1 MPDQEKISQLFA
13 DRIAGSLSEE
23 DNSLLEWLL
32 STDEGIRTKWREYS
46 KTFEDASSQRF
57 LGELDADR
65 AWLSVSQRIAEKRT
79 TAPRQKNS
87 WMLAAVASVL
97 IVITCLGF
105 WNYFSSTP
113 IAANLEEVAVGSDV
127 VLELWSGERY
137 HLLDTT
143 QGTTL
148 IRKAS
153 AGFRALSVEKHQPEL
168 QPEAFNTI
176 SVPATRDYYLVLPDG
191 SEVWLNSSSVL
202 RIPASFQT
210 FSREVF
216 LTGEAY
222 FKVANQAKLPFTVHA
237 DNVDIQVLGTEF
249 NVNTFDRAQ
258 IITSLFS
265 GAIEARVND
274 HRMRLS
280 PGFEAVATAEGL
292 LSRTFDPTTTAT
304 WRAGIYHFENE
315 PLKRLLPVLE
325 RWYGK
330 RIRTTD
336 PALAAMKLSGAIHK
350 SDSITVFLENLKAT
364 ANIRYQFSGGKLLL
378 SGTTPE

>member
-13 DRIAGSLSEE
+13 DRIAGNLSEE
-23 DNSLLEWLL
+23 DSRLLEWLL

-46 KTFEDASSQRF
+46 KTFEDGSSQRF

-79 TAPRQKNS
+79 ITLRQKS
-87 WMLAAVASVL
+87 RWMLAAVASVVFA
-97 IVITCLGF
+97 IIGVGF
-105 WNYFSSTP
+105 WSYFSSAP
-113 IAANLEEVAVGSDV
+113 AAANLEEVAMSSDI
-127 VLELWSGERY
+127 VLELWSGER
-137 HLLDTT
+137 HNLLDTA

-153 AGFRALSVEKHQPEL
+153 AGFRALSAEKQQPQQ
-168 QPEAFNTI
+168 QPEAFSTI

-191 SEVWLNSSSVL
+191 SEVWLNSSSIL
-202 RIPASFQT
+202 QIPASFQT
-210 FSREVF
+210 SSREVF

-222 FKVANQAKLPFTVHA
+222 FKVANQAALPFTVHT
-237 DNVDIQVLGTEF
+237 DNLDIRVLGTEF
-249 NVNTFDRAQ
+249 NVNTFDRTQ
-258 IITSLFS
+258 TVTSLFS

-274 HRMRLS
+274 NRMRLS
-280 PGFEAVATAEGL
+280 PGFEAVATTEGL
-292 LSRTFDPTTTAT
+292 LSRAFDPTTTAT
-304 WRAGIYHFENE
+304 WRVGIYHFENE

-330 RIRTTD
+330 RIRMAD

-350 SDSITVFLENLKAT
+350 SDSVTAFLENLKAT
-364 ANIRYQFSGGKLLL
+364 ANVQYQFSGETLLL
-378 SGTTPE
+378 SRTTSE